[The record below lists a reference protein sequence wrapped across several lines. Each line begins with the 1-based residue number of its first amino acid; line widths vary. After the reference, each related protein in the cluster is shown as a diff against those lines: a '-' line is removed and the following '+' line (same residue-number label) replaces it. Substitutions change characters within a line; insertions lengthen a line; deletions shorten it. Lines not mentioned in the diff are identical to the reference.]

1 MIKKLLIANRGEIAL
16 RILRACKDLGIK
28 TVAVHSE
35 VDRDLMHVRLADETV
50 CIGPADSRESYL
62 LSSSIISAAEITN
75 ADAIHP
81 GFGFLSENADFAEQV
96 TKSDFIFVGPRSETI
111 RLMGDKILAKKAMA
125 DVGITGIP
133 GSKGKVTDDIKESK
147 KIAKQVGYPILIKA
161 AHGGGGR
168 GMRNVDKE
176 EDLEEAISMTKNE
189 AQLAFG
195 NDTVFIEKFLQKPRH
210 IEFQVLC
217 DNFGNAICLGER
229 DCSMQR
235 KHQKVIEEAPAPGLT
250 AEIRKQMSEL
260 VVSACKK
267 INYIGAGTFEFLYQD
282 GKFYFIEMNTRIQV
296 EHPVTEMIT
305 GIDIVRQQLLIASG
319 EKVGYK
325 QDEIEI
331 RGHAIECRINA
342 ENSDTFIPCPGT
354 IDQFH
359 APGGPG
365 VRMDTHIYNGY
376 KVPPNYDSMIGKLI
390 SYGNNRNAAIRRMS
404 NALNEIV
411 IDGID
416 TNIDLQKKLILDTEF
431 QKGGFSINYLENK
444 FKRENGS
451 K

>member
-1 MIKKLLIANRGEIAL
+1 M
-16 RILRACKDLGIK
+16 
-28 TVAVHSE
+28 
-35 VDRDLMHVRLADETV
+35 
-50 CIGPADSRESYL
+50 
-62 LSSSIISAAEITN
+62 
-75 ADAIHP
+75 
-81 GFGFLSENADFAEQV
+81 
-96 TKSDFIFVGPRSETI
+96 
-111 RLMGDKILAKKAMA
+111 
-125 DVGITGIP
+125 
-133 GSKGKVTDDIKESK
+133 
-147 KIAKQVGYPILIKA
+147 GYPILIKA

-342 ENSDTFIPCPGT
+342 ENSETFIPCPGT

>member
-62 LSSSIISAAEITN
+62 LPSSIISAAEITN

-96 TKSDFIFVGPRSETI
+96 TKSDFIFVGPRAETI

-189 AQLAFG
+189 ALLAFG
-195 NDTVFIEKFLQKPRH
+195 NDTVFMEKFLQKPRH

-250 AEIRKQMSEL
+250 AEIRKQMTEL
-260 VVSACKK
+260 VVSACKE

-282 GKFYFIEMNTRIQV
+282 GEFYFIEMNTRIQV

-342 ENSDTFIPCPGT
+342 ENSETFIPCPGT
-354 IDQFH
+354 INQFH

-390 SYGNNRNAAIRRMS
+390 SYGNNRDAAIRRMS

-451 K
+451 E